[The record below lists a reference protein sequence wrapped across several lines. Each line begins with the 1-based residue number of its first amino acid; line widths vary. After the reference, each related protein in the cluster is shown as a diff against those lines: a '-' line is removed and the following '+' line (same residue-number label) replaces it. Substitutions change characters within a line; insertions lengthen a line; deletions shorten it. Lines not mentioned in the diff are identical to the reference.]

1 MGKWLEVGCSLGLWP
16 LNLIK
21 PRRNIFG
28 VVVSL
33 VHFGHVLFSYY
44 NFIFFYTDDKEE
56 TNLINRSRHSSF

>member
-44 NFIFFYTDDKEE
+44 NFIFSILTIKKKQ
-56 TNLINRSRHSSF
+56 I